1 MGLIAHRQS
10 WLITPLTGLTSA
22 IYTIPS
28 ISSFL
33 LLLPITGRGN
43 DTAIVALTA
52 YTLVIIFR
60 NVITGLAG
68 VPQDAVDAARGMG
81 LTSRQLLFRV
91 ELPLALPEIIAGLRI
106 AAATTVGLAAFAYL
120 AGAGG
125 LGANIDSRHRLPRQR
140 PRLRD
145 HPDPAGR
152 DAGLHRAERPA
163 PADPVEAGGAH
174 DRCRSARSSRRSATP
189 SSSSSSGAR
198 RMPARSRSAASGR
211 WAIWPAT
218 TSPSPSWRSWSRSS
232 SRSRSAC
239 GSATSAAPSC
249 WRVGVANVGRAV
261 PALAI
266 IGFCV
271 AFLGTG
277 FRNIAFALTLL
288 AIPPI
293 LTNTY
298 VGMRQV
304 DPELVD
310 AARGQGL
317 SGFQVVRQ
325 VEWPL
330 ALPTIFG
337 GIRISVVT
345 VLATAII
352 SPIAGL
358 DSLGTP
364 IFSEE
369 IYGTEGVLAAAI
381 ARRVPDAGHRRRLR
395 RRCNGS

>member
-1 MGLIAHRQS
+1 M
-10 WLITPLTGLTSA
+10 ITPIGSIFSTFSDSVGFIFERRPSDAGTVQVGGLA
-22 IYTIPS
+22 EMGHLAGNHFAV
-28 ISSFL
+28 SFL
-33 LLLPITGRGN
+33 
-43 DTAIVALTA
+43 AIVVSIAIA
-52 YTLVIIFR
+52 VPI
-60 NVITGLAG
+60 GLW
-68 VPQDAVDAARGMG
+68 
-81 LTSRQLLFRV
+81 
-91 ELPLALPEIIAGLRI
+91 
-106 AAATTVGLAAFAYL
+106 
-120 AGAGG
+120 
-125 LGANIDSRHRLPRQR
+125 LGHL
-140 PRLRD
+140 
-145 HPDPAGR
+145 G
-152 DAGLHRAERPA
+152 RAEMLA
-163 PADPVEAGGAH
+163 
-174 DRCRSARSSRRSATP
+174 
-189 SSSSSSGAR
+189 
-198 RMPARSRSAASGR
+198 
-211 WAIWPAT
+211 
-218 TSPSPSWRSWSRSS
+218 
-232 SRSRSAC
+232 
-239 GSATSAAPSC
+239 
-249 WRVGVANVGRAV
+249 VGVANVGRAV

-369 IYGTEGVLAAAI
+369 IYGTEGVIAAAI
-381 ARRVPDAGHRRRLR
+381 AVAFLTLMTDAGFALVQRLVTPKGLKIAARANRRPLRLRPLSIRRVQHP
-395 RRCNGS
+395 